1 MWVEFV
7 GSLLLSERFSLGFY
21 VFSPSIPV
29 FHGYSGFPWALR
41 FSPITKNV
49 NLIREPQQSLLIYL
63 LENILRFKNVFLF
76 YSPTPSLDEMEQV
89 PKFPSIVD
97 LNVGGCLY
105 TTSLDSLTRY
115 PNSMLGIMFSG
126 RRWIAKDSRGR
137 FFIDRD
143 GPMFRYVLNFLR
155 SSKLNLPDNFQEFDQ
170 LMEEA
175 DFYQISQL
183 IESLKEI
190 KSAKSLAGN
199 QIIRLSLDRD
209 KHGLETLLTI
219 YAEKCIVQEIFR
231 GLDCISNPVVFS
243 FNKEQADSSTT
254 AILQELTNHGF
265 QVMTSLSH
273 PGDQSINE
281 WFFIRKR

>member
-1 MWVEFV
+1 MRLPFCESENSSDF
-7 GSLLLSERFSLGFY
+7 GLMLSLD
-21 VFSPSIPV
+21 
-29 FHGYSGFPWALR
+29 W
-41 FSPITKNV
+41 
-49 NLIREPQQSLLIYL
+49 
-63 LENILRFKNVFLF
+63 
-76 YSPTPSLDEMEQV
+76 SPTPSLDEMEQV

-126 RRWIAKDSRGR
+126 RRWIAKDSSGR

-143 GPMFRYVLNFLR
+143 GPLFRYVLNFLR

-175 DFYQISQL
+175 DFYQISRL
-183 IESLKEI
+183 IESLEEI
-190 KSAKSLAGN
+190 KSAKSVAGN

-231 GLDCISNPVVFS
+231 GHDCISNPLVFS
-243 FNKEQADSSTT
+243 FDKEQADSSTT

>member
-1 MWVEFV
+1 MRLPFCERENSSDF
-7 GSLLLSERFSLGFY
+7 GLMLSLD
-21 VFSPSIPV
+21 
-29 FHGYSGFPWALR
+29 W
-41 FSPITKNV
+41 
-49 NLIREPQQSLLIYL
+49 
-63 LENILRFKNVFLF
+63 
-76 YSPTPSLDEMEQV
+76 SPTPSLDEMEQV

-155 SSKLNLPDNFQEFDQ
+155 SSKLNLPDNFQELDQ

-190 KSAKSLAGN
+190 KSAKSVTGN

-219 YAEKCIVQEIFR
+219 YAEECIVQEIFR
-231 GLDCISNPVVFS
+231 GHGFISNPMVFS
-243 FNKEQADSSTT
+243 FDKEQADSSTT